1 MNNKNLIAAI
11 AINIFI
17 TVFEIA
23 FGLFAGSL
31 ALISDAL
38 HNFTDVGSMGLS
50 LWGEKVKLQKPTP
63 LKTYGYKR
71 AEIVIALF
79 NALALLAVVVFI
91 FAEAVKRLFSPAEIA
106 TGTMFTVALIAL
118 IGNGIATYLLQ
129 KGANKNL
136 NLKSAWLHSL
146 QDALFSLG
154 VVAGAVIIHYTHWSI
169 IDPLISIF
177 LSAYL
182 LKEVYGLIKQT
193 VSILMESVP
202 DDIDYAEVK
211 NRLAGFDGVKSV
223 EDLHIWQT
231 DSNSRFL
238 SAHLVVE
245 NINSGKRH
253 DLLCTIK
260 EALDKNFRIS
270 HMTIQMVSFDEKL
283 KLDCNHCN

>member
-1 MNNKNLIAAI
+1 
-11 AINIFI
+11 
-17 TVFEIA
+17 
-23 FGLFAGSL
+23 
-31 ALISDAL
+31 
-38 HNFTDVGSMGLS
+38 
-50 LWGEKVKLQKPTP
+50 
-63 LKTYGYKR
+63 
-71 AEIVIALF
+71 
-79 NALALLAVVVFI
+79 
-91 FAEAVKRLFSPAEIA
+91 
-106 TGTMFTVALIAL
+106 MFTVALIAL

-211 NRLAGFDGVKSV
+211 NRLAGFDGVKA
-223 EDLHIWQT
+223 LKTCI
-231 DSNSRFL
+231 
-238 SAHLVVE
+238 
-245 NINSGKRH
+245 SGR
-253 DLLCTIK
+253 
-260 EALDKNFRIS
+260 RIP
-270 HMTIQMVSFDEKL
+270 IAGF
-283 KLDCNHCN
+283 